1 MKGERLVLKDTH
13 LQVAGMIVP
22 KIIEAIRNKKS
33 RYIISIAGESG
44 SGKSVT
50 SLAIANQLAEQGIKA
65 IILGQDDYFV
75 LPPKKNTD
83 KRQEDPDW
91 LGPHIE
97 VRLDLL
103 EKNLKDAI
111 AGKDEIVKPLVDY
124 NADTIEMQTIDL
136 RGVKVVIAEGT
147 YTSLLKNVDT
157 RIFIAKDWLSTREW
171 RLQRNRGTET
181 EEPFTEQIL
190 ATEHKIIAGH
200 IYLADFVIDDDN
212 HVIDVALEK

>member
-1 MKGERLVLKDTH
+1 MKGERLVLNETH
-13 LQVAGMIVP
+13 EQVARLIIP
-22 KIIEAIRNKKS
+22 KIIESIRSKKT

-50 SLAIANQLAEQGIKA
+50 SLAIANELEEQGIKA

-103 EKNLKDAI
+103 ERNLKDAI

-124 NADTIEMQTIDL
+124 NADTIEMQAVDL
-136 RGVKVVIAEGT
+136 RGVKVVITEGT
-147 YTSLLKNVDT
+147 YTSLLKHVDT
-157 RIFIAKDWLSTREW
+157 KIFISKDWISTREW
-171 RLQRNRGTET
+171 RLQRNRGNET
-181 EEPFTEQIL
+181 EDPFTEHLL

-200 IYLADFVIDDDN
+200 IYLADFIIDDDN
-212 HVIDVALEK
+212 RVIDVALEK